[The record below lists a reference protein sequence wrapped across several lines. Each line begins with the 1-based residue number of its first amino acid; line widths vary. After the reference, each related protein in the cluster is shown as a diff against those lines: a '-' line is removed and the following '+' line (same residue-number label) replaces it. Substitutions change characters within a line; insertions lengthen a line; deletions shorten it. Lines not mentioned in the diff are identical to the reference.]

1 MTYASISDVKWWL
14 KHPQEDTSLDK
25 EIDEALQTIDNE
37 INQILSEYVETPV
50 ADEGLREILGDIEAQ
65 WAAGVLRQRRIP
77 GRDEEDIYI
86 QVARR
91 RLERLIDRRFKSIEL
106 A

>member
-14 KHPQEDTSLDK
+14 KHPQD
-25 EIDEALQTIDNE
+25 E
-37 INQILSEYVETPV
+37 INNILSEYTEIPIT
-50 ADEGLREILGDIEAQ
+50 DEGVKEILGDIEAQ
-65 WAAGVLRQRRIP
+65 WAAGILRQRRIP
-77 GRDEEDIYI
+77 SGDEEDVYI

-91 RLERLIDRRFKSIEL
+91 RLERLIDRRFKFIEL